1 MEELCLKLKQDLENY
16 FSMPFEIQPVFKD
29 GEVHYVCSPYNED
42 QMYFSVE
49 VYIHNKIR
57 LVIEIYPQKH
67 GGYILNEMAHA
78 PEEKQSTFF
87 SYKQMLV
94 DKGLKSC
101 YSVNKSDLLE
111 NKWPITWRTFDFK
124 MTKIPI
130 PDNVN
135 ECESIL
141 VELVRYSFEL
151 IFSLLTITDISEEEF
166 LQKAVQTEGTI
177 QEIKSIRYERIP
189 INRKLCLYKKGYT
202 CAVCGM
208 NFQDVYGDIGKGF
221 IEVHHTTP
229 VSKMGEGYNLDIER
243 DLVPL
248 CSNCHSMTHR
258 RNPPYSVEEL
268 KEIIKL
274 K

>member
-141 VELVRYSFEL
+141 V
-151 IFSLLTITDISEEEF
+151 DW
-166 LQKAVQTEGTI
+166 
-177 QEIKSIRYERIP
+177 
-189 INRKLCLYKKGYT
+189 
-202 CAVCGM
+202 
-208 NFQDVYGDIGKGF
+208 
-221 IEVHHTTP
+221 
-229 VSKMGEGYNLDIER
+229 
-243 DLVPL
+243 
-248 CSNCHSMTHR
+248 
-258 RNPPYSVEEL
+258 
-268 KEIIKL
+268 
-274 K
+274 

>member
-49 VYIHNKIR
+49 VYIHNKI
-57 LVIEIYPQKH
+57 
-67 GGYILNEMAHA
+67 
-78 PEEKQSTFF
+78 KQSTFF

-177 QEIKSIRYERIP
+177 QEIKSIRYERNP

>member
-1 MEELCLKLKQDLENY
+1 MEELCLKLKQNLEKY
-16 FSMPFEIQPVFKD
+16 FSMPFEIQLVVED
-29 GEVHYVCSPYNED
+29 GETRYICSPHNEE
-42 QMYFSVE
+42 QMYFSVK

-67 GGYILNEMAHA
+67 GGYILNEMAHTSK
-78 PEEKQSTFF
+78 EKQSTFF
-87 SYKQMLV
+87 SYKQMLE
-94 DKGLKSC
+94 DKGLKS
-101 YSVNKSDLLE
+101 YFLVNKVDLLE
-111 NKWPITWRTFDFK
+111 NEWPATWRTFDFK

-130 PDNVN
+130 PDDVK
-135 ECESIL
+135 ECEFIL
-141 VELVRYSFEL
+141 IEWAKYSFEL
-151 IFSLLTITDISEEEF
+151 VFSLLTITDIDNEKY
-166 LQKAVQTEGTI
+166 LQIVAQTEGTI
-177 QEIKSIRYERIP
+177 QEIKSIRYERNP

-208 NFQDVYGDIGKGF
+208 SFQEIYGDIGKGF

-229 VSKMGEGYNLDIER
+229 VSKMGEGYSLNIER

-248 CSNCHSMTHR
+248 CSNCHSMAHR

-268 KEIIKL
+268 KNKIKL